1 MQLPK
6 ALKNPPLVEALFEIR
21 FDSTVEAAGD
31 LLPGLLYGRYKPKAE
46 PSALQLANLPR
57 EFRGQDP
64 ALRYAPLHRL
74 QAGSAV
80 LQVGDHV
87 AALSHTDHYP
97 GWRGF
102 RKEIHD
108 MVDHL
113 ASTELIASI
122 ERFSL
127 RYINVLPVPE
137 GSQLAAIN
145 GEFKI
150 GGTPIPEPGFMLRYE
165 ARRDGMVT
173 IIQMKAQ
180 ATVERP
186 KRVSGLILDLDA
198 ICPFTGNI
206 SATGMAERLDRLH
219 DWQRSLFLDELLT
232 KDALSKLEPMWG

>member
-6 ALKNPPLVEALFEIR
+6 ALKNSPLVEALFEVR
-21 FDSTVEAAGD
+21 FDATVEAAGD

-46 PSALQLANLPR
+46 PSALQLANFPR
-57 EFRGQDP
+57 ELRSQDP

-87 AALSHTDHYP
+87 AALSHTEHYP

-102 RKEIHD
+102 RQEIHD

-127 RYINVLPVPE
+127 RYINVLSVPE

-145 GEFKI
+145 GEFRI
-150 GGTPIPEPGFMLRYE
+150 GGSPIPEPGFLLRYE
-165 ARRDGMVT
+165 VRRDDMVT
-173 IIQMKAQ
+173 IVQLKAQ
-180 ATVERP
+180 ANIERP
-186 KRVSGLILDLDA
+186 KRATGLILDLDA
-198 ICPFTGNI
+198 ICPFTGNM
-206 SATGMAERLDRLH
+206 SAAGMADQLDRLH
-219 DWQRSLFLDELLT
+219 DWQRSLFFRELLT
-232 KDALSKLEPMWG
+232 EDAVNNLEPIWG